1 MLCCMSSFQM
11 QNLKDLLKDQESIV
25 DETSAILKNFI
36 NFHRK
41 IPLKKRTL
49 GNNSYAF
56 QPILI
61 LTTQPCCAACL
72 LVNCK
77 ILEASH

>member
-1 MLCCMSSFQM
+1 M
-11 QNLKDLLKDQESIV
+11 KDQESIV

-41 IPLKKRTL
+41 IPLKKGTL
-49 GNNSYAF
+49 GNNSYIV

-72 LVNCK
+72 FVTCS

>member
-1 MLCCMSSFQM
+1 MLYVLFL
-11 QNLKDLLKDQESIV
+11 NAKVLKDLLKDQESIV

-41 IPLKKRTL
+41 IPLKKGTL
-49 GNNSYAF
+49 GINSYIF

-61 LTTQPCCAACL
+61 LTRQPCLAACR

>member
-1 MLCCMSSFQM
+1 M
-11 QNLKDLLKDQESIV
+11 QYVLFLNAKVEKDLLKDQESRV
-25 DETSAILKNFI
+25 DETSSILKKII
-36 NFHRK
+36 NFERK
-41 IPLKKRTL
+41 IPLKKGTL
-49 GNNSYAF
+49 GNNSKIF

-72 LVNCK
+72 FVNCK

>member
-1 MLCCMSSFQM
+1 MYVLFL
-11 QNLKDLLKDQESIV
+11 NARVKKDLLKDQESIV
-25 DETSAILKNFI
+25 DETSAILKIFI

-41 IPLKKRTL
+41 IPLKKGTL
-49 GNNSYAF
+49 DNNSYIF

-61 LTTQPCCAACL
+61 LTTQPCCAACF

>member
-1 MLCCMSSFQM
+1 M
-11 QNLKDLLKDQESIV
+11 QYVLFLNAKVEKDLLKDQESIV

-41 IPLKKRTL
+41 IPLKKGTL
-49 GNNSYAF
+49 GNNSYIF
-56 QPILI
+56 QLILI
-61 LTTQPCCAACL
+61 LTTQPCCAVCL

-77 ILEASH
+77 NLEASY